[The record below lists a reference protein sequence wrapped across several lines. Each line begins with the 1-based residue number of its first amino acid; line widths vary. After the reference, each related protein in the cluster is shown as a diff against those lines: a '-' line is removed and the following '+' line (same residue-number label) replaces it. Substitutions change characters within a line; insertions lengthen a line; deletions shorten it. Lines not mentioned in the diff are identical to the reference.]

1 MLKDGQ
7 LYIAH
12 CDNGNINLIGNM
24 ANRHGLIAGATGTGK
39 TVTLQVLAETF
50 SQAGVPCFMADMK
63 GDLSGISQAGRL
75 SGFIEKRMPEF
86 GIENPQ
92 FAGCPTR
99 FFDVFGEQGFPMRA
113 TVSAMGPQLL
123 ARLMELTEVQAG
135 VLNAVFRIADDN
147 NLLLIDLK
155 DLKLMLDFVGKN
167 AAKFT
172 TEYGNIAPASIGAI
186 QRAILQIESEGGDQ
200 FFGEQGF
207 PMRATVSAMGPQLLA
222 RLMELTEVQAGVLN
236 AVFRIADD
244 NNLLLIDLK
253 DLKLMLDFVGKN
265 AAKFTTEYGNIA
277 PASIGAIQR
286 SVLQIESEGGDKFF
300 GEPAFDVEDLFAVE
314 NGRGVM
320 NVLAADKLMLN
331 PKLYS
336 TYLLWLMT
344 ELYAKLP
351 EVGDLDLPKF
361 VFFFDEA
368 HMLFDGTSKALV
380 DKIEQVIR
388 LIRSKGVG
396 IYFITQV
403 PSDVPVNVLAQLSNR
418 VQHALRAYTP
428 QDQKAV
434 RAAAQTFRANP
445 AFKTEDAILDLGTGE
460 ALVSFLDEKGAPSV
474 VERAKILFPLSQIGA
489 ITPGQRMDIQAAAP
503 AKLKEYEKFFDRE
516 SAYEVLT
523 EVNQKVEEEKEKER
537 KALEKEKEAKAK
549 EKEKKAS
556 GKAKKGGIGRTILG
570 TMIAAAATSFARSAG
585 TSIAKSLGGSKKS
598 TTTKKSTSTSKSSSG
613 SILGDVVKK
622 ATKTAANTATRKVTT
637 EILKSILK

>member
-12 CDNGNINLIGNM
+12 CDNGNINLVGNM

-99 FFDVFGEQGFPMRA
+99 FFDV
-113 TVSAMGPQLL
+113 
-123 ARLMELTEVQAG
+123 
-135 VLNAVFRIADDN
+135 
-147 NLLLIDLK
+147 
-155 DLKLMLDFVGKN
+155 
-167 AAKFT
+167 
-172 TEYGNIAPASIGAI
+172 
-186 QRAILQIESEGGDQ
+186 
-200 FFGEQGF
+200 FGEQGF

-598 TTTKKSTSTSKSSSG
+598 TTKKSSGSTTKKSTSTSKSSSG